1 MVNDMKHIVI
11 YNGHWCSG
19 GAESMIVNLI
29 DAMDKKD
36 LSFTILATQKE
47 TDLFD
52 AILEKNHIHFR
63 TILDKPISS
72 PILRTMKNS
81 RRMKKI
87 LSSLNADVFH
97 INCSNASG
105 LKYAKMA
112 KKLGIPKVIVHSHNA
127 KIEKDIFGLKTR
139 MHTYWKW
146 KYSKYPDV
154 YIGCSDLAYDF
165 MFSKK
170 YVSEKII
177 LKNGVDTYKLS
188 FNKTIRNEIREKYH
202 ISEDVILIGHI
213 GRYVEQKNHKFL
225 IEILKNLK
233 KQSMNFKLMLLG
245 EGYLK
250 SEVFAY
256 AEEQGVLADI
266 IDVGVQKDVYRFYQA
281 FDYFLLPSLHEG
293 LPVVGIEA
301 QAAGLPCGFADTID
315 AGVKLLSTTELIPI
329 KEAVDWVEFVLRHKS
344 VREDTSKKI
353 EAAGF
358 DIHKSAETLEEIY
371 R

>member
-1 MVNDMKHIVI
+1 MKHIVI
-11 YNGHWCSG
+11 FNGHWCSG
-19 GAESMIVNLI
+19 GAESMITNLLH
-29 DAMDKKD
+29 AMNKED
-36 LSFTILATQKE
+36 LKFTILATQKE

-52 AILEKNHIHFR
+52 DILKMNKIDFM
-63 TILDKPISS
+63 TVLDKPISN
-72 PILRTMKNS
+72 PILRTIKNS

-87 LSSLNADVFH
+87 LSSLHADVFH

-105 LKYAKMA
+105 LKYAKLA

-127 KIEKDIFGLKTR
+127 KIEKDILGLKTFI
-139 MHTYWKW
+139 HKYWKR
-146 KYSKYPDV
+146 KFSKYPDV
-154 YIGCSDLAYDF
+154 YIACSDLAFDF
-165 MFSKK
+165 MYLKK
-170 YVSEKII
+170 YDSKKII
-177 LKNGVDTYKLS
+177 LKNGVDTYKLC
-188 FNKTIRNEIREKYH
+188 FNKTIRNEMREKYH
-202 ISEDVILIGHI
+202 ISKDTILIGHI

-225 IEILKNLK
+225 MDIFKELK
-233 KQSMNFKLMLLG
+233 KRSTSFKLMLLG

-250 SEVFAY
+250 AEVFAY

-315 AGVKLLSTTELIPI
+315 PNVKLLDKTKLLPI
-329 KEAVDWVEFVLRHKS
+329 SNVIEWVEFVLNYKGE
-344 VREDTSKKI
+344 REDVSNII

-358 DIHKSAETLEEIY
+358 DIHKSAEVLEEIY

>member
-1 MVNDMKHIVI
+1 MKHIVI
-11 YNGHWCSG
+11 FNGHWCSG
-19 GAESMIVNLI
+19 GAESMITNLLH
-29 DAMDKKD
+29 AMNKED
-36 LSFTILATQKE
+36 LRFTILATQKE

-52 AILEKNHIHFR
+52 DILKMNKIDFI
-63 TILDKPISS
+63 TVLDKPISN
-72 PILRTMKNS
+72 PILRTIKNS

-105 LKYAKMA
+105 LKYAKLA

-127 KIEKDIFGLKTR
+127 KIEKDTLGLKTL
-139 MHTYWKW
+139 MHKHWKR

-154 YIGCSDLAYDF
+154 YIACSDLAFDF
-165 MFSKK
+165 MYLRK
-170 YVSEKII
+170 YDSQKII
-177 LKNGVDTYKLS
+177 LKNGVDTYKLH
-188 FNKTIRNEIREKYH
+188 FNKTIRNEMREKYN
-202 ISEDVILIGHI
+202 ISEDTILIGHI

-225 IEILKNLK
+225 IGILKELK
-233 KQSMNFKLMLLG
+233 KRNTNFKLMVLG

-250 SEVFAY
+250 AEVFAY

-266 IDVGVQKDVYRFYQA
+266 IDAGVQKDIYKFYQA

-315 AGVKLLSTTELIPI
+315 QNVKLLDTTKLLPI
-329 KEAVDWVEFVLRHKS
+329 SNVLDWVEFVLNYKGERADVS
-344 VREDTSKKI
+344 SII

-358 DIHKSAETLEEIY
+358 DIHKSAEVLKKIY